1 MSLRIVLLQGPVGG
15 FFRHLHG
22 DLEAA
27 GHRVRRLVFNGG
39 DLAFARGRDYRIL
52 RPDSHGYARP
62 LETEFGDWRPDAVI
76 LFGDERPIH
85 RAAIAAARRIGIPVW
100 CFEEGYIRPDHVTFE
115 RDGNNANSRLAA
127 TFDPDRP
134 PERSPPAPRLIG
146 QTQAMGWAAMRY
158 FIAMRT
164 TMMFFPGYRHH
175 RERKLVAEFVFWWR
189 TFFRRAKAARHDA
202 DMVARLASGT
212 APPFFLVALQVHDDL
227 QLRRHGR
234 GWTTWSFVEMV
245 LESFRR
251 HAPPDTLL
259 VVKSHPLDIGYG
271 HHRRNLRD
279 YIADRDLDGRVWYL
293 QAGPMGPIL
302 RHARGLVTINST
314 AGLVAL
320 AHDVPTMAFGAA
332 FYHVDGLSPEPQ
344 GPEDLDRFWGDPP
357 PVDSERS
364 LRFGAHI
371 RASVLIPGS
380 FYLPETWPGIA
391 AAVLTRLAAPS
402 PPITPNPSADS

>member
-1 MSLRIVLLQGPVGG
+1 M
-15 FFRHLHG
+15 
-22 DLEAA
+22 
-27 GHRVRRLVFNGG
+27 RRLVFNGG
-39 DLAFARGRDYRIL
+39 DLAFALGRDFHVV
-52 RPDSHGYARP
+52 RPDEHGFMGP
-62 LETEFGDWRPDAVI
+62 LDVDFRDWRPDVVI
-76 LFGDERPIH
+76 LFGDERPVH
-85 RAAIAAARRIGIPVW
+85 RAAVAVARRLDIEVW
-100 CFEEGYIRPDHVTFE
+100 CFEEGYIRPDLVTFE

-127 TFDPDRP
+127 TFDPDRAPQRLP
-134 PERSPPAPRLIG
+134 PPPRLTG

-164 TMMFFPGYRHH
+164 TMMFFPRYRHH
-175 RERKLVAEFVFWWR
+175 RERKLVAEFWFWWR

-202 DMVARLASGT
+202 DMVTTLAAGK

-251 HAPPDTLL
+251 NAPPDTLL

-320 AHDVPTMAFGAA
+320 AHDVPTMAFGSA
-332 FYHVDGLSPEPQ
+332 FYHVEGLSPEPN
-344 GPEDLDRFWGDPP
+344 GVEDLDRFWSAPP
-357 PVDSERS
+357 PVDGVRS

-391 AAVLTRLAAPS
+391 AEVCARITAPQ
-402 PPITPNPSADS
+402 PPETESAPAPVA